1 MRIRRRI
8 PERLRRRDGGPQHSA
23 LQRRADLRSML
34 RAEMR
39 QRRHVER
46 LLPKRA
52 HNPNHRHKPLP
63 AALVTDTL
71 HRRLVRP
78 AGDALRPDHAHVRE
92 DGPRRRRRRPRQLP
106 PGPVRETGR
115 REVRDHREPELEP
128 GAGLQRW
135 RGRRREERE
144 GKRVKYGLDSDA
156 EELGA
161 EVGHQGG

>member
-39 QRRHVER
+39 QRRHV
-46 LLPKRA
+46 
-52 HNPNHRHKPLP
+52 
-63 AALVTDTL
+63 
-71 HRRLVRP
+71 
-78 AGDALRPDHAHVRE
+78 DHAHVRE

>member
-46 LLPKRA
+46 LLPK
-52 HNPNHRHKPLP
+52 
-63 AALVTDTL
+63 
-71 HRRLVRP
+71 RRLVRP

>member
-39 QRRHVER
+39 QRRHVGKTTR
-46 LLPKRA
+46 WQRSSDDQ
-52 HNPNHRHKPLP
+52 HGHDISGR
-63 AALVTDTL
+63 DTL